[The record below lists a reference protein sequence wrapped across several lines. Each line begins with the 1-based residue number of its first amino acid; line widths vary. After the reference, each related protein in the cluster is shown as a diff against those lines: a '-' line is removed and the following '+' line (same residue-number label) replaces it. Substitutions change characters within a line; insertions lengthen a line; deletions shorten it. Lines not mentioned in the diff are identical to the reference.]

1 MYGTTQI
8 VMAVVY
14 MAALVVVGLLVSRK
28 VKSSDDY
35 WVGGRNVG
43 PWTTA
48 LSYCAAY
55 LSTAAIIGSIPKH
68 YTYGLGY
75 GGFNLLS
82 CLVCCAVLIFFIFAP
97 KMRALS
103 ERLNVVSMSGFLS
116 VRYQSNR
123 LRLICG
129 SLVAIMMIPY
139 AISAC
144 KGIANAMVSIMGM
157 SYNVA
162 VIVIT
167 VVAFL
172 YLITSGFWGVS
183 TTDLIQGITISL
195 SVIVAA
201 VIVLTK
207 AGGLTNVVTYMGQT
221 APEKLTWNSG
231 MTFLTLFSYAGVW
244 AFIAFG
250 QPQLITKFMAL
261 RDSRTVGTVVRV
273 SYVWNYIA
281 MFCLQIIAW
290 SANYLYQNKVFA
302 DGDSIGPTVIAE
314 YCGSFVSGIFLCGV
328 LAAGLSTVVSLVL
341 TSASSV
347 AKDVYEDY
355 IGNVRGKDAV
365 DSKKSIK
372 ISRIV
377 TGAVMFIVA
386 IGTMFPPDFVWE
398 LSTMS
403 AGAMGAAFTAPL
415 ILGLYWKRA
424 TKQGCYAAV
433 IVGVI
438 TSIVWYLAGLSSIVH
453 SFVPGT
459 AVSFILLVVVSLCTK
474 PMDKNTIDVFFEPGC
489 PKAEIAAAI
498 EGGKRN

>member
-8 VMAVVY
+8 IMAVAY
-14 MAALVVVGLLVSRK
+14 MAILVIVGLMVSRK
-28 VKSSDDY
+28 VKTSDDY

-43 PWTTA
+43 PWATA

-55 LSTAAIIGSIPKH
+55 LSTATIIGSIPKH
-68 YTYGLGY
+68 YDFGLGY

-82 CLVCCAVLIFFIFAP
+82 SLVFCAALIFFVFAP

-103 ERLNVVSMSGFLS
+103 ERLQVVSMSGFLS

-129 SLVAIMMIPY
+129 ALVAVMMIPY

-144 KGIANAMVSIMGM
+144 KGIANAMASILGF
-157 SYNVA
+157 SYNTS
-162 VIVIT
+162 VIIIA

-183 TTDLIQGITISL
+183 TTDLIQGITISV
-195 SVIVAA
+195 SVVVAA
-201 VIVLTK
+201 VIVLNK
-207 AGGLTNVVTYMGQT
+207 AGGLTNVVNYLAET
-221 APEKLTWNSG
+221 APHKVTWNSG

-250 QPQLITKFMAL
+250 QPQLITKFMGL
-261 RDSRTVGTVVRV
+261 KDSRTVGTVVRV
-273 SYVWNYIA
+273 SYVWNFVA
-281 MFCLQIIAW
+281 MMCLQVIAW
-290 SANYLYQNKVFA
+290 SANFLYQNRTFA
-302 DGDSIGPTVIAE
+302 DGDSIAPTVIAE
-314 YCGSFVSGIFLCGV
+314 HCGSLVAGLFMCGV

-347 AKDVYEDY
+347 AKDIYEDFV
-355 IGNVRGKDAV
+355 GNTRGKTV
-365 DSKKSIK
+365 DPKKSIL
-372 ISRIV
+372 ISRVV
-377 TGAVMFIVA
+377 TGIVMVVVAV
-386 IGTMFPPDFVWE
+386 GTMYPPDFVWE

-424 TKQGCYAAV
+424 TRQGCYAAV

-438 TSIVWYLAGLSSIVH
+438 TSIVWYLAGLTSIVH
-453 SFVPGT
+453 SFVPGIV
-459 AVSFILLVVVSLCTK
+459 VSFIMLVVVSLCTK
-474 PMDKNTIDVFFEPGC
+474 PMDQDIVDVLFEPGC
-489 PKAEIAAAI
+489 PRAKIAAAI

>member
-1 MYGTTQI
+1 MYGTAQLL
-8 VMAVVY
+8 MAVFY

-28 VKSSDDY
+28 IKSSDDY

-68 YTYGLGY
+68 YTYGIGY
-75 GGFNLLS
+75 GGFNLFS
-82 CLVCCAVLIFFIFAP
+82 CLVCCAVLIFFVFAP

-129 SLVAIMMIPY
+129 GLVAIMMIPY

-144 KGIANAMVSIMGM
+144 KGIANAMVSILGL
-157 SYNVA
+157 SYNLS
-162 VIVIT
+162 VIIIT
-167 VVAFL
+167 AVAFL

-183 TTDLIQGITISL
+183 TTDLIQGITISI
-195 SVIVAA
+195 SVLISAA
-201 VIVLTK
+201 IVLYK
-207 AGGLTNVVTYMGQT
+207 AGGLTNVVTYMAQT
-221 APEKLTWNSG
+221 APQKVTWNSG
-231 MTFLTLFSYAGVW
+231 MSFLTLFSYAGVW

-250 QPQLITKFMAL
+250 QPQLITKFMGL
-261 RDSRTVGTVVRV
+261 KDSRTVGTVVRV
-273 SYVWNYIA
+273 SYIWNYIA
-281 MFCLQIIAW
+281 MFCLQVIAW
-290 SANYLYQNKVFA
+290 SANYLYQNKVFT

-314 YCGSFVSGIFLCGV
+314 YCGGFVSGLFLCGV
-328 LAAGLSTVVSLVL
+328 LAAGLSTVVALVL
-341 TSASSV
+341 TSSSSV
-347 AKDVYEDY
+347 AKDIYEDY
-355 IGNVRGKDAV
+355 VGNARGKENI
-365 DSKKSIK
+365 DSKKSIL

-377 TGAVMFIVA
+377 TGVVMLIVA
-386 IGTMFPPDFVWE
+386 IGTMYPPDFVWE

-415 ILGLYWKRA
+415 VLGLYWKRA

-433 IVGVI
+433 IVGVL
-438 TSIVWYLAGLSSIVH
+438 TSIVWYLTGLSSIVH

-459 AVSFILLVVVSLCTK
+459 IVSFILLVVVSLCTK
-474 PMDKNTIDVFFEPGC
+474 PMDKDTVDVFFEPHC
-489 PKAEIAAAI
+489 AKAKITAAI

>member
-1 MYGTTQI
+1 MYGTVQI

-28 VKSSDDY
+28 VKTSDDY

-82 CLVCCAVLIFFIFAP
+82 CLVCCAALIFFVFAP

-103 ERLNVVSMSGFLS
+103 ERLKVVSMSGFLS

-123 LRLICG
+123 MRLICG

-144 KGIANAMVSIMGM
+144 KGIANAMVSIMGL
-157 SYNVA
+157 SYNTA
-162 VIVIT
+162 VIIIA
-167 VVAFL
+167 VVSFL

-183 TTDLIQGITISL
+183 TTDLIQGITISV
-195 SVIVAA
+195 SVVVAA
-201 VIVLTK
+201 VIIVTK
-207 AGGLTNVVTYMGQT
+207 AGGITNIVTHMVETDPAKG
-221 APEKLTWNSG
+221 TWNSG
-231 MTFLTLFSYAGVW
+231 MSFLTLFSYAGVW

-250 QPQLITKFMAL
+250 QPQLITKFMGL
-261 RDSRTVGTVVRV
+261 KDSRTVGTVVRV
-273 SYVWNYIA
+273 SYAWNFIA
-281 MFCLQIIAW
+281 MICLQLIAW
-290 SANYLYQNKVFA
+290 AANFLYGNQVFA
-302 DGDSIGPTVIAE
+302 DGDSIAPMVVAE
-314 YCGSFVSGIFLCGV
+314 YAGTFVSGLFLCGV

-347 AKDVYEDY
+347 AKDIYEDY
-355 IGNVRGKDAV
+355 VGNRRGKENV
-365 DSKKSIK
+365 DSKKSIL

-377 TGAVMFIVA
+377 TGVVMLLVAV
-386 IGTMFPPDFVWE
+386 GTMYPPDFVWE

-433 IVGVI
+433 IVGVL
-438 TSIVWYLAGLSSIVH
+438 TSIVWYLAGLSNIVH

-459 AVSFILLVVVSLCTK
+459 IVSFILLVVVSLCTK
-474 PMDKNTIDVFFEPGC
+474 PMDKDIVDVFFEPRC
-489 PKAEIAAAI
+489 SKAKIAAAI
-498 EGGKRN
+498 EGGGKN

>member
-8 VMAVVY
+8 IMAIAY
-14 MAALVVVGLLVSRK
+14 MAMLVIVGLAVSRK
-28 VKSSDDY
+28 VKTSDDY

-68 YTYGLGY
+68 YNFGLGY

-82 CLVCCAVLIFFIFAP
+82 CLICCAALIFFVFAP

-103 ERLNVVSMSGFLS
+103 ERLQVVSMSGFLS

-123 LRLICG
+123 MRLICG

-144 KGIANAMVSIMGM
+144 KGIANAMASILGF
-157 SYNVA
+157 SYNTS
-162 VIVIT
+162 VIIIS
-167 VVAFL
+167 VVAFM

-195 SVIVAA
+195 SVVVAA
-201 VIVLTK
+201 VIIVFK
-207 AGGLTNVVTYMGQT
+207 AGGLTNVVTYMAET
-221 APEKLTWNSG
+221 APSKVTWNSG
-231 MTFLTLFSYAGVW
+231 MSFLTLFSYAGVW

-250 QPQLITKFMAL
+250 QPQLITKFMGL
-261 RDSRTVGTVVRV
+261 KDSRTVGTVVRV
-273 SYVWNYIA
+273 TYVWNFIA
-281 MFCLQIIAW
+281 MMCLQVIAW
-290 SANYLYQNKVFA
+290 SANFLYQNRVFE
-302 DGDSIGPTVIAE
+302 DGDSIAPMVIAE
-314 YCGSFVSGIFLCGV
+314 HCGSLVSGLFMCGV

-347 AKDVYEDY
+347 AKDVYEDFV
-355 IGNVRGKDAV
+355 GNSTGKPV
-365 DSKKSIK
+365 DPKKSIT

-377 TGAVMFIVA
+377 TGVVIVLVCV
-386 IGTMFPPDFVWE
+386 GTMYPPDFVWE

-424 TKQGCYAAV
+424 TKEGCYAAV

-438 TSIVWYLAGLSSIVH
+438 VSIVWYLAGLSNIVH

-459 AVSFILLVVVSLCTK
+459 IISFILLVVVSLCTK
-474 PMDKNTIDVFFEPGC
+474 PMDQDIVDVFFEPGC
-489 PKAEIAAAI
+489 SKDKINRAIA
-498 EGGKRN
+498 GGKKN